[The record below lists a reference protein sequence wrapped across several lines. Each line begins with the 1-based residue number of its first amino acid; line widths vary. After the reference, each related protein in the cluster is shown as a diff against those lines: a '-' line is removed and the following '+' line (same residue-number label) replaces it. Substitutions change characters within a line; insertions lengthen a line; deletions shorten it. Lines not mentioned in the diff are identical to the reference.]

1 MAMLPLTDALG
12 SWHDFYALLGTAS
25 ATMVGLLFVA
35 VSVGSGAFSRDRR
48 APLRVFVSASVV
60 HFSSVLAVSLIVL
73 APVGSWTLLGVL
85 ILGCSI
91 FGLGYS
97 GFAWR
102 DMVRDGL
109 SKQIELDDRVWYVV
123 FPVVGYLFEAASGI
137 ALTLRS
143 DLGCA
148 ALATAAGMLLGI
160 GIHNAWDIT
169 VWAVTRRRE

>member
-1 MAMLPLTDALG
+1 
-12 SWHDFYALLGTAS
+12 
-25 ATMVGLLFVA
+25 
-35 VSVGSGAFSRDRR
+35 
-48 APLRVFVSASVV
+48 
-60 HFSSVLAVSLIVL
+60 
-73 APVGSWTLLGVL
+73 LLGVL
-85 ILGCSI
+85 IVGCSI

-109 SKQIELDDRVWYVV
+109 SKQIDLDDRVWYVM
-123 FPVVGYLFEAASGI
+123 FPVIGYLFEAASAI

-148 ALATAAGMLLGI
+148 ALATAAGMLLVI